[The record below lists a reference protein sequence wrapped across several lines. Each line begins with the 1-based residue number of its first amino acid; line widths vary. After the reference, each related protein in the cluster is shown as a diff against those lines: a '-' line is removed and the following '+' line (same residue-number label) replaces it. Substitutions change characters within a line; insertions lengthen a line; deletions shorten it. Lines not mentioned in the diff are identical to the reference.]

1 MAEELVA
8 FGSSEYAKEVLGGV
22 WGAPPP
28 LRLEAEAG
36 LQRLLAVL
44 AARGLVHS
52 ARDISDGGIAVALA
66 QSAFPNDIGAAV
78 EQEPSLMAHPLFG
91 LFAEPASTVLVT
103 ADAAAL
109 LQKLKTLAAENNIF
123 AVAIGATG
131 GNRLEITVDR
141 EPVHLCS
148 ARRAAPAL
156 GHRPRIQSPR
166 RGPCMTQR
174 LYQGVEGVRRPARTE
189 SCVRRDFRGARIA
202 TGCIAPRDHELPIAC
217 AQRPKLHEECGVMA
231 IYGHPDAARE
241 AYLGLYAL
249 QHRGQESA
257 GIATADGQRLAN
269 IKGMGLVSE
278 IFTDDVLA
286 KLPGTM
292 AIGHTRYSTTG
303 DSALLNAQPIRVDST
318 KGLIAIA
325 HNGNLVNLGNL
336 RVKLEREGA
345 YFQTTSDSEIIV
357 QLIAHS
363 HAGTL
368 VDAIADSL
376 SQVEGAFSIVMMTRD
391 RIFAA
396 RDPRGFRPLSMGRIK
411 NPGGPD
417 TVIFASETCAFD
429 LLRAEYLRDVL
440 PGELVMVTEDGV
452 TSRQYAS
459 GVAQASCIFEHVYFS
474 RPDSRVFGRWVQES
488 RDRMGR
494 QLARESGVPA
504 DVVVPVPDSGVTA
517 ALGYAEEAG
526 IPFRFG
532 LIRNHY
538 VGRTFIAPEQRVRDF
553 GVRLK
558 LNPVHN
564 LLEGKRVILIDDS
577 IIRGTTS
584 RKIVRMVRGAG
595 AKEVHLR
602 ISCPPTVSPCF
613 YGVDTPS
620 KRDLIA
626 ANQSIEEIRQFIEAD
641 SLAYLSLEGL
651 LASCDGGEGNRLLRR
666 LLHRQLPHPVD
677 RRGRDPAG
685 RRHHL
690 ISD

>member
-1 MAEELVA
+1 M
-8 FGSSEYAKEVLGGV
+8 S
-22 WGAPPP
+22 
-28 LRLEAEAG
+28 
-36 LQRLLAVL
+36 RLLFQGVPGVEDA
-44 AARGLVHS
+44 S
-52 ARDISDGGIAVALA
+52 ARLKSE
-66 QSAFPNDIGAAV
+66 SF
-78 EQEPSLMAHPLFG
+78 SLLPDSHSPLF
-91 LFAEPASTVLVT
+91 
-103 ADAAAL
+103 
-109 LQKLKTLAAENNIF
+109 AAE
-123 AVAIGATG
+123 
-131 GNRLEITVDR
+131 D
-141 EPVHLCS
+141 
-148 ARRAAPAL
+148 
-156 GHRPRIQSPR
+156 
-166 RGPCMTQR
+166 
-174 LYQGVEGVRRPARTE
+174 
-189 SCVRRDFRGARIA
+189 D
-202 TGCIAPRDHELPIAC
+202 
-217 AQRPKLHEECGVMA
+217 KLREECGVTA
-231 IYGHPDAARE
+231 IHGHPEAARQ
-241 AYLGLYAL
+241 AYLALYAL

-257 GIATADGQRLAN
+257 GIATADGRHLAN

-278 IFTDDVLA
+278 IFTEDVLE
-286 KLPGTM
+286 KLPGQM

-336 RVKLEREGA
+336 RAKLERAGV

-396 RDPRGFRPLSMGRIK
+396 RDPRGFRPLSMGRIR
-411 NPGGPD
+411 NAEGPD
-417 TVIFASETCAFD
+417 TTVFASESCAFD
-429 LLRAEYLRDVL
+429 LLHAEFIRDVQ

-452 TSRQYAS
+452 TSRQFSS
-459 GVAQASCIFEHVYFS
+459 GVERASCIFEHVYFA
-474 RPDSRVFGRWVQES
+474 RPDSRIFGRWVQES

-504 DVVVPVPDSGVTA
+504 DIIVPVPDSGVTA
-517 ALGYAEEAG
+517 ALGYADQSG

-538 VGRTFIAPEQRVRDF
+538 VGRTFIEPEQRVRDF

-558 LNPVHN
+558 LNPVRN
-564 LLEGKRVILIDDS
+564 LLEGKRVVLIDDS

-595 AKEVHLR
+595 AREVHLR

-626 ANQSIEEIRQFIEAD
+626 ANRSIDEIRRFIEAD

-651 LASCDGGEGNRLLRR
+651 LESCGSSEKNSYCTACYTGNYPTQWVDVDEILPATASL
-666 LLHRQLPHPVD
+666 
-677 RRGRDPAG
+677 
-685 RRHHL
+685 
-690 ISD
+690 